1 MGSVCNMQ
9 KTKLM
14 GILNVTPDSF
24 YDQGEAFDTTKAI
37 EKGLRMFDEGTDILD
52 IGGES
57 SRPGATP
64 VSAEDE
70 FLRVIPV
77 ISALKSKIKIPI
89 SIDTMKPQVAKLA
102 IEAGASIIND
112 VTGFMDIEM
121 VELAKKTGIQIVVM
135 HMRGNPLNMQNNLHY
150 EGGIVDEILNF
161 FKERIAFLTAKGIK
175 KEQIILDPG
184 IGFGK
189 SVADN
194 LKIIHNLSRFK
205 ELGFALLL
213 GISRKSFMGKI
224 LNKTSSSLLPATLGL
239 NSVAIMNAVDII
251 RVHDIKEHRMLID
264 LMHNYMEETK

>member
-1 MGSVCNMQ
+1 MQ

-24 YDQGEAFDTTKAI
+24 FDRGEAFDTTKAI

-57 SRPGATP
+57 TRPGATP
-64 VSAEDE
+64 VSAEE
-70 FLRVIPV
+70 EILRVIPV
-77 ISALKSKIKIPI
+77 ISALKSKINIPI

-102 IEAGASIIND
+102 IDAGASIIND
-112 VTGFMDIEM
+112 VTGFIDIEM
-121 VELAKKTGIQIVVM
+121 VELAKKTGVQIVVM
-135 HMRGNPLNMQNNLHY
+135 HMRGTPLNMQNDLHY
-150 EGGIVDEILNF
+150 EGGIAEEILVF
-161 FKERIAFLTAKGIK
+161 FKERTTFLTLKGIK

-205 ELGFALLL
+205 ELGFAVLL

-224 LNKTSSSLLPATLGL
+224 LNNKPCSLLPATIGL

>member
-1 MGSVCNMQ
+1 MQ
-9 KTKLM
+9 KTQLM

-24 YDQGEAFDTTKAI
+24 YDQGDAFDTDKAI
-37 EKGLRMFDEGTDILD
+37 DKGLRMFDEGADIID

-57 SRPGATP
+57 TRPGAIP
-64 VSAEDE
+64 VSTEDE
-70 FLRVIPV
+70 ILRVIPV
-77 ISALKSKIKIPI
+77 ILALKSKIQIPI
-89 SIDTMKPQVAKLA
+89 SIDTMKVQVAKLA

-112 VTGFMDIEM
+112 VTGFIDIEM
-121 VELAKKTGIQIVVM
+121 VELAKKTGVQIVVM

-150 EGGIVDEILNF
+150 ENGIVDEIFNF
-161 FKERIAFLTAKGIK
+161 FKERVDFLTGNGIK

-194 LKIIHNLSRFK
+194 LKIIHNLLELK
-205 ELGFALLL
+205 ELGFPFLL
-213 GISRKSFMGKI
+213 GISRKSFMAKI
-224 LNKTSSSLLPATLGL
+224 LKEKTCFLLPATLGL
-239 NSVAIMNAVDII
+239 NSVAILSAVDII